1 MRYMTEFAARRL
13 LGEYGLKLPRAHLA
27 GNEADAAR
35 HAKKIGYPVV
45 LKLMSPDILH
55 KSDAECVMVVQ
66 SPRELSAAFSQIL
79 KNARKYNPGA
89 RIDGVLVE
97 ERLSGMELVIG
108 AKKDAQFGHV
118 IVFGLGGVFVEV
130 MKDISIRLV
139 PIARNDAKAMIGEI
153 RGHRM
158 LSGYRGKTPVNLAAV
173 EGALLS
179 VSKMVAKH
187 PEIHELDINPLFAD
201 ERGVVVG
208 DARVALG

>member
-1 MRYMTEFAARRL
+1 MRYLTEFAARQL
-13 LGEYGLKLPRAHLA
+13 LGEYGLELPRAFLA
-27 GNEADAAR
+27 GNEADAVK

-55 KSDAECVMVVQ
+55 KSDAGAVIVVQ
-66 SPRELSAAFSQIL
+66 SPRELSAAFAQIL
-79 KNARKYNPGA
+79 RNAKKYNPSA

-97 ERLSGMELVIG
+97 ERLSGTELVIG

-118 IVFGLGGVFVEV
+118 IVFGLGGIFVEI
-130 MKDISIRLV
+130 MKDISIRLI
-139 PIARNDAKAMIGEI
+139 PIAQKDAKAMVGEI
-153 RGHRM
+153 RGHKM
-158 LSGYRGKTPVNLAAV
+158 LLGYRGKKPVNLAAI

-208 DARVALG
+208 DARIALG